1 MSAKLSRLLACESEP
16 SDAEDEVDV
25 DADDD
30 EDVDEDEDA
39 GVVVDAVELVGAE
52 DRAAD
57 EDDEEEEARLVDVV
71 EGVQAGEDQ
80 VLVAEGLGVQA
91 GVLEVEVF
99 LPLLSSS
106 SGSSNMEGSASLVSC
121 CGSWISVVD
130 SESGCAGASEWFA

>member
-80 VLVAEGLGVQA
+80 VLVGEGLGVQA

-106 SGSSNMEGSASLVSC
+106 SEPSLAVHDIWKTPTLGLANALKSPSLISSPP
-121 CGSWISVVD
+121 
-130 SESGCAGASEWFA
+130 